1 MIDLTRTS
9 AEAVHDLRHY
19 LEFAERGPI
28 ALGEALKSVGGTNS
42 FESDFEEAVAEGLRR
57 RGWSLHTQ
65 IGVSKFRIDLG
76 IIHPDWPGRYLVGLE
91 CDGATTSEEHT
102 SELQSLMRTSNAVF
116 RLKKKQIQK

>member
-65 IGVSKFRIDLG
+65 IGVSKFRIALG

-91 CDGATTSEEHT
+91 CAGAKIGRASCRERGLTYVLIPEV
-102 SELQSLMRTSNAVF
+102 AC
-116 RLKKKQIQK
+116 